1 MILRLGERER
11 ERESRQ
17 KSCGRCAGHSSVTF
31 VRSRLVFREGRKSRW
46 GGECIVRGVSLSLPR
61 FSLTFKRPPSEKEDA
76 VDERL
81 QRKRIVAGKRTLNV
95 CPRIEKEGVVC
106 VGWKK
111 GKEFTPPQ
119 AKKERE
125 EEKKKKPKRN
135 NGLLVFLLRLL
146 APHGRRGHDS
156 GVRGKTGRASAWL
169 KSERE
174 RLRGEATCRSSLS
187 FVRHCLLPSP
197 ALSPRLLP
205 RSDPFSCLVAQLNRS
220 SSFAHS
226 NEGIHA
232 LKVSRRR
239 PANSRERE
247 RAKRGGKPP
256 GRRHAF
262 FFSSKK
268 DTPDSGRLFPCFS
281 LVVKKKS

>member
-1 MILRLGERER
+1 MILRLGER

-31 VRSRLVFREGRKSRW
+31 LRSRLVFREGRKSRW

-61 FSLTFKRPPSEKEDA
+61 FSLTFKRPPSDKKDA

-81 QRKRIVAGKRTLNV
+81 QRKRIVAGKTDPERLPANRKRGS
-95 CPRIEKEGVVC
+95 CLCWLEKR
-106 VGWKK
+106 K
-111 GKEFTPPQ
+111 GIHSSS

-220 SSFAHS
+220 SSSVHS

-232 LKVSRRR
+232 LKGSRRR

-247 RAKRGGKPP
+247 SET
-256 GRRHAF
+256 RRQASWSSPRF
-262 FFSSKK
+262 FLLLQE
-268 DTPDSGRLFPCFS
+268 THP
-281 LVVKKKS
+281 